1 MTEKDKW
8 WHESTGYYQWAQ
20 NIIVER
26 RNNAEAERN
35 QLLISLKSAEKT
47 VEEVKEKLE
56 KNDIEYEHLKKLN
69 DDIGTG
75 WLLRKEAQ

>member
-8 WHESTGYYQWAQ
+8 WCELTGYYPWIQ
-20 NIIVER
+20 NIIAER
-26 RNNAEAERN
+26 RDNAEAERK
-35 QLLISLKSAEKT
+35 QLLMSLKSAEKA
-47 VEEVKEKLE
+47 VEEVKAKLE